1 MSLLSPSLEAF
12 WAVAQTGTVLKAAQI
27 VKLTQ
32 TGVTQRIR
40 SLEKQLGVTL
50 FTRSRK
56 GMLLTQE
63 GEILLRYVKNARDL
77 EMDTLIGLGTKAQMA
92 PPEISIC
99 VSPCLLQTRA
109 LSHLKALQ
117 AKTPLLKLK
126 FLTASVEESLHLLK
140 TAEVQIALIH
150 TPPPVKEIEV
160 RRLSGVRFVFVGPA
174 SWKRRPW
181 AEIVKDERF
190 IWSND
195 LPQELKNKI
204 KQYKPLAHPPI
215 QVPHSR
221 SALDMAVAGVG
232 YTLCSEELL
241 HHTTEKKAWAALES
255 RLNLECPVS
264 LLWYPRKA
272 MPNYFKS
279 VLAELSREL

>member
-12 WAVAQTGTVLKAAQI
+12 WAVAQTGTVLKAAQN

-63 GEILLRYVKNARDL
+63 GESLLRYVKNARDL
-77 EMDTLIGLGTKAQMA
+77 ELDTLIGLGTKAQMA

-109 LSHLKALQ
+109 LPHLKALQ
-117 AKTPLLKLK
+117 TKTPLLKLK
-126 FLTASVEESLHLLK
+126 VLAASVEESLHLLK
-140 TAEVQIALIH
+140 TAEAQIALIH
-150 TPPPVKEIEV
+150 TPPSVKEIEV
-160 RRLSGVRFVFVGPA
+160 RRLSSARFVFVGPA
-174 SWKRRPW
+174 NWKRRPW
-181 AEIVKDERF
+181 NEVLKDESF
-190 IWSND
+190 IWPGD
-195 LPQELKNKI
+195 LPQDLRNKI
-204 KQYKPLAHPPI
+204 KQHKALAHPSVL
-215 QVPHSR
+215 VPDSR
-221 SALDMAVAGVG
+221 SALDMALAGLG
-232 YTLCSEELL
+232 YTLCAEELL
-241 HHTTEKKAWAALES
+241 QHRADKKSFAVLES
-255 RLNLECPVS
+255 RLALEFSVS

-272 MPNYFKS
+272 MPGYFKS
-279 VLAELSREL
+279 VLTELSR